1 MGLAHI
7 RQRNNS
13 ALITMFYQ
21 NFLFLILEKLI
32 AVMTDTLHKSSFPAM
47 CGTLRSIAADICS
60 NSMIKPLS
68 PNKQESN
75 QQFVARRL
83 SAFIQ
88 SKFAHLTSEVIQ
100 KFVIGLFALAADS
113 GSDGGKQKQEKY
125 LLHCEDFLV
134 AIRSIHQTEAKQ
146 QSRQQENANTNGNGN
161 VKQDDIND
169 DDL

>member
-100 KFVIGLFALAADS
+100 KFVIGLFALA
-113 GSDGGKQKQEKY
+113 DGKQEKY
-125 LLHCEDFLV
+125 LLHCKDFLV
-134 AIRSIHQTEAKQ
+134 AIRSIHQTETKQ
-146 QSRQQENANTNGNGN
+146 QSQQQQQENQANTNGNGNN